1 MWLSWSLLIKDDGY
15 TKKAWRL
22 RACSFGH
29 SWCWRNT
36 VDFDGWLRARSFFID
51 RNITVGSSYL
61 VHEQDRDIWN
71 GKPLIGWV
79 CAMVCAMAVWH
90 VQTHRLPGSD
100 SNDNSFTSGM
110 DFITP
115 IVTGGSATDF
125 SSFRAVLSFSTS
137 LGKEL
142 KNQFFWVSE
151 ATVPCSLSFRE
162 TSSSDRSSI
171 TGCGFPRM
179 GQLRHQA
186 ERASKTYHQWVK
198 VTPSPVSLSCLRNF
212 C

>member
-29 SWCWRNT
+29 SWCWWNT

-142 KNQFFWVSE
+142 KNNSFGYLKPQLRAVSHSE
-151 ATVPCSLSFRE
+151 KPARVTAVLLQAVAFQGWD
-162 TSSSDRSSI
+162 SSDIRQKELQKHTTS
-171 TGCGFPRM
+171 
-179 GQLRHQA
+179 
-186 ERASKTYHQWVK
+186 ESKWH
-198 VTPSPVSLSCLRNF
+198 PVQSL
-212 C
+212 